1 MGLSFFDR
9 VSHRALDMEVM
20 AIAVSFPSLYAL
32 GSSSKFPPC
41 RKSNCSLLSG
51 LLSRPH
57 TIHWMS
63 RQAHS
68 PNATQVQ
75 HLLYASSFLRIQSG
89 IRVARC
95 LTISMAQETNFTR
108 KARQLPVTIP
118 STSKTIEL
126 RPISRIYKLSSK
138 LWSGLTMLMKSQTAF
153 TVGNPSFP
161 LDLSC
166 HQLALSSSRNQES
179 IVSQA

>member
-1 MGLSFFDR
+1 MCRIGRLK
-9 VSHRALDMEVM
+9 LKLM
-20 AIAVSFPSLYAL
+20 AIAVSFPSQCAL
-32 GSSSKFPPC
+32 GSSSQFHPC
-41 RKSNCSLLSG
+41 RTSNCSLSSG

-57 TIHWMS
+57 TIHWMR
-63 RQAHS
+63 RQAYS
-68 PNATQVQ
+68 PNADQVQ
-75 HLLYASSFLRIQSG
+75 HLLYASNFLRIQSG

-108 KARQLPVTIP
+108 KARRLPVATP
-118 STSKTIEL
+118 STSKTMEL
-126 RPISRIYKLSSK
+126 CPISRIYKLSST
-138 LWSGLTMLMKSQTAF
+138 LWSGLKMLMKSQTAF

-179 IVSQA
+179 IDRKSVV